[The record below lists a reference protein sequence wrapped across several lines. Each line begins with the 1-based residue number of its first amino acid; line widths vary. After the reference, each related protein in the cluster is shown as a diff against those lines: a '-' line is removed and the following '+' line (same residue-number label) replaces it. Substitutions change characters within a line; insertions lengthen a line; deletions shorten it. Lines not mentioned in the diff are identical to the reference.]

1 MAVLKRSLSQE
12 IRNGLGDSLSSP
24 ALYSEALSELEDT
37 YGHPYIVSRAYFQTI
52 TNWPEV
58 NNNDHKPLLKFSQT
72 LNGAISS
79 LKNGEYEQDLLSSA
93 LLETVLSKLPAELQS
108 RWGRKM
114 TKSHPISLKLQ
125 DFSSWINTFFK
136 GEMCR
141 IFM

>member
-58 NNNDHKPLLKFSQT
+58 NNNDHKTLLKFSQT

-114 TKSHPISLKLQ
+114 TKSHPISLTLQ
-125 DFSSWINTFFK
+125 DF
-136 GEMCR
+136 
-141 IFM
+141 